1 MRCVWK
7 SPTTARRKWPNSCCS
22 NLTWNPDDLY
32 RVNGPV
38 NLVRLMGI
46 PDMVARDDLKFP
58 AFVPGVPAVLQKKG
72 ADMFK
77 VIRKGDI
84 LLHHPFQSFK
94 PVIDF
99 IQQAATDPGVVAIK
113 QTVYRTGV
121 DSALMEALIAASAA
135 SARK

>member
-1 MRCVWK
+1 LQQFE
-7 SPTTARRKWPNSCCS
+7 
-22 NLTWNPDDLY
+22 LTSDDLY

-58 AFVPGVPAVLQKKG
+58 TFVPGVPAVLQKKG

-77 VIRKGDI
+77 VIRKSDI

-99 IQQAATDPGVVAIK
+99 IHQAATDPGVVAIK
-113 QTVYRTGV
+113 QTVYRTGW
-121 DSALMEALIAASAA
+121 IP
-135 SARK
+135 R